1 MTQLA
6 EPIEPPVQASPL
18 AQARAAGRC
27 VRCGADGAKSVQFMR
42 VMSFIAFTRKS
53 RFESFLC
60 PSCTAKVGTREL
72 AISCALGWWGIPW
85 GLMTFGA
92 IWTNGKSLLGSTL
105 GGRIA
110 AAAILSGVVWG
121 GTALV
126 RGVMDS
132 EFEKTTARKKGDWVD
147 DATAEEYRRATD
159 LVDAGQ
165 FQAALVPIRRAYE
178 GAPESSSINAVY
190 GYVEL
195 NLGHPDK
202 ALPHLQ
208 VATSKDREN
217 LDALHMLAAT
227 HLQLGN
233 PAKGADCLKQWLQR
247 AGDDLAVHEQY
258 QDASLAAGRREVV
271 ASEYRQK
278 AQREPQS
285 AASQYLLGRVLGRGE
300 EVIPLMR
307 RALELDPK
315 LQSARERL
323 IYALI
328 GTRELA
334 EADTLCAG
342 FAPADPQD
350 PTDALLRAMIA
361 FSGKDFEG
369 ALSALDGAIAAGKDG
384 PMLRFHRAQYAGAAQ
399 RYEEGRADLLAARD
413 GAQLD
418 PEFQL
423 HAAAQEITFLT
434 EENRFDEATS
444 AIEAAR
450 KAYGKSGPQAS
461 LELLFEQGLI
471 AWLQGDLAAAAKVFE
486 SAPRVDQAT
495 ISWRTPCVAHGMVLA
510 LQGDLDAARKDW
522 QDVASAESD
531 GEDWE
536 QVPTAKMLLGQI
548 TPEDYLAQ
556 VLRST
561 PTFDNNAHYAVGLW
575 HEVAGRA
582 EEARQSYR
590 QAVTTSFGHNH
601 PYELAVAALERMSG
615 R

>member
-1 MTQLA
+1 MGPVA
-6 EPIEPPVQASPL
+6 EEIAPPAELSPFE
-18 AQARAAGRC
+18 QARAAGRC
-27 VRCGADGAKSVQFMR
+27 VRCGAHGAKRVEFMR
-42 VMSFIAFTRKS
+42 VMSFIAFTRHS

-60 PSCTAKVGTREL
+60 PSCTAKIGSKEL

-85 GLMTFGA
+85 GLMTLGA
-92 IWTNGKSLLGSTL
+92 IWTNGKSLLGSTF
-105 GGRIA
+105 GGRLA
-110 AAAILSGVVWG
+110 AAGILSLVVWG
-121 GTALV
+121 GSELV

-132 EFEKTTARKKGDWVD
+132 EFEEATARKKGDWVD
-147 DATAEEYRRATD
+147 DATAEEYRRATEF
-159 LVDAGQ
+159 VDAGQ
-165 FQAALVPIRRAYE
+165 MQAALVPIRRAYD
-178 GAPESSSINAVY
+178 GSPDSAAINSVY
-190 GYVEL
+190 GYIEL
-195 NLGHPDK
+195 SLGHPDK

-208 VATSKDREN
+208 VATSKDAEN
-217 LDALHMLAAT
+217 LDALHMLAAAY
-227 HLQLGN
+227 LQLGN

-247 AGDDLAVHEQY
+247 AGDDLSVHEQY
-258 QDASLAAGRREVV
+258 QNAALAAGRREAVE
-271 ASEYRQK
+271 SEYRQR

-285 AASQYLLGRVLGRGE
+285 ASAQYLLGRVLGEPE
-300 EVIPLMR
+300 EVAPLMR

-315 LQSARERL
+315 FQSARERL

-328 GTRELA
+328 GQRELA
-334 EADTLCAG
+334 EAETQCAS
-342 FAPADPQD
+342 FVPAEPAD
-350 PTDALLRAMIA
+350 PTDAMLRAMIA

-384 PMLRFHRAQYAGAAQ
+384 PMLRFQRAQYAGAAQ

-423 HAAAQEITFLT
+423 HASVQEITFLT
-434 EENRFDEATS
+434 EEDRFDEASRAVET
-444 AIEAAR
+444 AR
-450 KAYGKSGPQAS
+450 KAYGKSGSQAP

-471 AWLQGDLAAAAKVFE
+471 AWLQGDLAGAAKVFE

-495 ISWRTPCVAHGMVLA
+495 ISWRTPCVARGMLLA
-510 LQGDLDAARKDW
+510 LQGDMDGARKDW

-561 PTFDNNAHYAVGLW
+561 PTFDNNAHYAVGLA
-575 HEVAGRA
+575 HELAGRR
-582 EEARQSYR
+582 EDARASY
-590 QAVTTSFGHNH
+590 QAAVETSFGRNH
-601 PYELAVAALERMSG
+601 PYGLARAALERVAG
-615 R
+615 H